1 MRRFLQAH
9 RLIPLVFGLLL
20 VGEGIRLLSHR
31 LELGIPD
38 ETLGPDAYLIVIGG
52 LIVCCTVAESL
63 TAGLLSKEQG
73 RSDSKRKEALTILGL
88 FVAYVIILPLLWFTF
103 STALFFLSFALW
115 VPRYN
120 WVKAGIMAALV
131 TLGYYLVFWELAQV
145 VLPRGIVGF

>member
-52 LIVCCTVAESL
+52 LIDSATV
-63 TAGLLSKEQG
+63 QQ
-73 RSDSKRKEALTILGL
+73 TISPP
-88 FVAYVIILPLLWFTF
+88 ITI
-103 STALFFLSFALW
+103 
-115 VPRYN
+115 R
-120 WVKAGIMAALV
+120 
-131 TLGYYLVFWELAQV
+131 
-145 VLPRGIVGF
+145 